1 MEGST
6 APITE
11 TGNATL
17 MRLSAAAAAAD
28 VSPATLEYY
37 ILLGL
42 VRPLR
47 QGQRRLFDQ
56 KMVRRVR
63 LIRRLNRTGYTLR
76 DIAQT
81 YLARR

>member
-1 MEGST
+1 MNEPGKT
-6 APITE
+6 
-11 TGNATL
+11 TL
-17 MRLSAAAAAAD
+17 MRLSAAAAAAG

-42 VRPLR
+42 VCPLR

-56 KMVRRVR
+56 KLVRRVR

-81 YLARR
+81 YLSRR

>member
-1 MEGST
+1 MS
-6 APITE
+6 E
-11 TGNATL
+11 TGNMTL
-17 MRLSAAAAAAD
+17 MRLSAAAAAAN
-28 VSPATLEYY
+28 VSRATLEYY

-42 VRPLR
+42 VQPLR
-47 QGQRRLFDQ
+47 QGPRRLFDQ
-56 KMVRRVR
+56 KMIRRVK